1 MMKKNYIFLLSGLLF
16 LVIMISSI
24 NTNSQFPLYN
34 QQEIETPKIAGS
46 LEGAENI
53 LVTELV
59 RTGNV
64 SGYGMVNIKDKITIQ
79 NNNENPI
86 DSIFIGIPL
95 RHSNDLIYYQ
105 AFGENRNSLAI
116 DRLNIIMKKF
126 EMVIIYF
133 DNPILP
139 YQSTTIYF
147 FQSFKNLF
155 TYNLFYEPDLQ
166 VHQNFTFTVWPI
178 LPYRAEGYI
187 YTSYKIP
194 STAER
199 LYFERVGS
207 TGNEDDTKTYRWDL
221 SKSIK
226 YDYLEPFL
234 ANLEDAIDARNGKEF
249 ITILFQDT
257 VLKFAEIHVEE
268 INREIR
274 ISPWGMISVKE
285 DYLIQNHGYFN
296 QRTVSVNIPNNAKN
310 VEVFDDLG
318 ELTITIGNTI
328 DNNRKKLEI
337 NLVQNRAFLTPSSKV
352 KLSLAYDLPFEEY
365 FTANWIQ
372 QSLKINLI
380 TSQFEYLGKKQTINL
395 IIEGCGSIE
404 YLSTP
409 PNAIKQSGSSK
420 ILMFYSDYVSP
431 IEDEFFLVTYTID
444 LFDLLLR
451 PLLIMLAIAVLL
463 SLYILITKSRKSE
476 EEILTF
482 KKEFLPI
489 SEIRE
494 FCSLYEEKNALT
506 LEIRKAEEET
516 KRKKLA
522 KKTYKNILTK
532 NSTKLEQIKE
542 EILPFKKILAETNE
556 TFNNII
562 KKLDVLD
569 AERVSVDDSLN
580 LLESRYKRGRLPSK
594 AAYEKLA
601 NDFLNRRKK
610 IDRTIDRYIQ
620 QLRSY
625 LL

>member
-1 MMKKNYIFLLSGLLF
+1 MKKKNYVFLLSGLLF
-16 LVIMISSI
+16 IVIIISSI
-24 NTNSQFPLYN
+24 NTNSQFPAYN
-34 QQEIETPKIAGS
+34 QEENETPKIAGN

-59 RTGNV
+59 RAGNV

-86 DSIFIGIPL
+86 DSMFIGIPL
-95 RHSNDLIYYQ
+95 RHSDDLIYYQ
-105 AFGENRNSLAI
+105 AYGENENSLVI
-116 DRLNIIMKKF
+116 DRLNIVMNEF
-126 EMVIIYF
+126 EMLIIYF
-133 DNPILP
+133 DSPLLP
-139 YQSTTIYF
+139 YQSTTVYF

-187 YTSYKIP
+187 YTTYQIP

-221 SKSIK
+221 SKSLK
-226 YDYLEPFL
+226 YDHLEPFL
-234 ANLEDAIDARNGKEF
+234 ANLEDAIDANNGKEF

-268 INREIR
+268 INREIH
-274 ISPWGMISVKE
+274 ISPWGIIKVE
-285 DYLIQNHGYFN
+285 ENFLIQNHGYFN
-296 QRTVSVNIPNNAKN
+296 QRSVSVNIPSNAKN
-310 VEVFDDLG
+310 VKVIDDLG
-318 ELTITIGNTI
+318 ELSFTI
-328 DNNRKKLEI
+328 DNTKTNNRKKLEV
-337 NLVQNRAFLTPSSKV
+337 NLIQNRAFLTPSSKV
-352 KLSLAYDLPFEEY
+352 KLLLTYDLPFNDY
-365 FTANWIQ
+365 FSANWLQ
-372 QSLKINLI
+372 QSLKMNLI
-380 TSQFEYLGKKQTINL
+380 TSQFEYLVKKQTINI
-395 IIEGCGSIE
+395 IIEGCGTID
-404 YLSTP
+404 YISTP
-409 PNAIKQSGSSK
+409 PNAIGQSGSSK
-420 ILMFYSDYVSP
+420 ILTYYSDYVSP
-431 IEDEFFLVTYTID
+431 IENENFLITYTID

-451 PLLIMLAIAVLL
+451 PLLIMLIIAILL
-463 SLYILITKSRKSE
+463 SLYTLIIKSKKSE

-482 KKEFLPI
+482 KKELMPI

-506 LEIRKAEEET
+506 LEIRKAEEDA

-522 KKTYKNILTK
+522 KKTYKSILTK
-532 NSTKLEQIKE
+532 NATKIEQIKE
-542 EILPFKKILAETNE
+542 EIIPFKKDLAETNE

-580 LLESRYKRGRLPSK
+580 LLDNRYKKGRLPSK